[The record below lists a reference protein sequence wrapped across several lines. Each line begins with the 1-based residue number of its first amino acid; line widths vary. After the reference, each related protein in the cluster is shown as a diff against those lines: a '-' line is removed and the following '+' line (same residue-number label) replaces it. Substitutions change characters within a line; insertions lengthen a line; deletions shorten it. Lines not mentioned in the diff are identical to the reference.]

1 MGVRVTPQADTI
13 NSFEIACAA
22 GVQTYPSVIFNGTDY
37 IAVWSD
43 QRLGNY
49 YIKTTRITPSGTVPD
64 SSYWV
69 GSASTQDEDSPDL
82 AYDGQR
88 SLCVWSE
95 EYVGVRGRF
104 INDSGQPEDTV
115 LTVAPFTVTS
125 YTSPVLASDGN
136 NYLVVW
142 YERSSAGDWD
152 IFGQLVSPQGTAV
165 GGQIPIA
172 TGANA
177 QYDAD
182 VLFDGVNY
190 FVVWRE
196 TTNYIYGQR
205 IDINGNLIGS
215 SIPVSESSAI
225 YRYQPTLINSPEHYL
240 IVWSEWRGDYF
251 DIYGNVDIEPYGV
264 SESSDD
270 HPGHYAML
278 APTVSQGQCRLRY
291 VVKAGT
297 RTRISLYDANG
308 RCVRSLLGA
317 FQEPGAYD
325 IAIPTRSLTTGVY
338 FVRLMTDAGAVTRKL
353 TVVH

>member
-1 MGVRVTPQADTI
+1 
-13 NSFEIACAA
+13 
-22 GVQTYPSVIFNGTDY
+22 
-37 IAVWSD
+37 
-43 QRLGNY
+43 
-49 YIKTTRITPSGTVPD
+49 
-64 SSYWV
+64 
-69 GSASTQDEDSPDL
+69 
-82 AYDGQR
+82 
-88 SLCVWSE
+88 
-95 EYVGVRGRF
+95 
-104 INDSGQPEDTV
+104 V

-308 RCVRSLLGA
+308 RCVRSLLDA